1 MFTTVIQRFAQRLLS
16 LALIVTVVGGM
27 SGMAL
32 VAYFARDLV
41 EYFISGSRP
50 TAAEFDPVVPIIPW
64 PQWP

>member
-1 MFTTVIQRFAQRLLS
+1 
-16 LALIVTVVGGM
+16 VGGM

-41 EYFISGSRP
+41 EYFISGSRS

>member
-1 MFTTVIQRFAQRLLS
+1 MFTTVIQRFARRLLS

-41 EYFISGSRP
+41 EYFISGSNR
-50 TAAEFDPVVPIIPW
+50 TVAAVAVIEQPAGEVGLR
-64 PQWP
+64 